1 MTGDNSRLATRSEVC
16 VETAATANS
25 PPSSRHPRPHAPL
38 RLNAHSMVMLAA
50 DQPPQRADS
59 LRSVESTAS
68 NASLSR
74 KPRTT
79 KLRARS
85 RSAAPD
91 TRRSSSVA
99 DDANGSL
106 SDELFAS
113 YSSLKSRS
121 AGHSPPNSPGFNSP
135 PNAHSPSPF
144 RFPTPIQRRPS
155 SAEPTVPQLQY
166 PRGRHQL
173 PGPSKVSIT

>member
-1 MTGDNSRLATRSEVC
+1 
-16 VETAATANS
+16 
-25 PPSSRHPRPHAPL
+25 
-38 RLNAHSMVMLAA
+38 MLAA

-59 LRSVESTAS
+59 LSSVDSAAS

-79 KLRARS
+79 KLRSRS

-91 TRRSSSVA
+91 TRRSLSIY
-99 DDANGSL
+99 DDANGSM

-121 AGHSPPNSPGFNSP
+121 AGHSPLNSPDFNP
-135 PNAHSPSPF
+135 PSNAQPPSPF
-144 RFPTPIQRRPS
+144 LFSSVIQRRPS
-155 SAEPTVPQLQY
+155 SADPTAFQPEPPH
-166 PRGRHQL
+166 PRGRHQI
-173 PGPSKVSIT
+173 PGPSKVSMNQMSHALRAFPFFAFVLNQHAPAGSDGEASA